1 LPFGGPAGCLATLG
15 PAQAEADILTGFR
28 AGAILGVGT
37 HFRIRGDYGYMVLDT
52 ATLRIA
58 FGLMALVLVFL
69 FYFSAYRT
77 TRSPY
82 SGWWCLALI
91 FFLSGSACFLLDRTP
106 QQVWANPLGNVL
118 LVHGGV
124 AVWAGARSL
133 RTVPP
138 PKWAFTGIPLVT
150 LIASVLDNP
159 ATNTWSGGPVFLAAM
174 GLTIGLASRELWRL
188 EPGYSRVRIPM
199 AMAAG
204 GLAVFYLL
212 RWVAFLVEGQ
222 NGPIFVTIFG
232 SAVTTLVT
240 MVLLVVVS
248 FSMAALS
255 SEQQT
260 RALRVVASR
269 DDLTGLLNRKAF
281 LDLAA
286 EQLADRTIT
295 RGSGTLILADLDHF
309 KSVNDTYGH
318 AAGDLALQSFAE
330 ACTDTVRS
338 TDLVGRYGGE
348 EFVLLLPGTSAERA
362 ETIAE
367 EISRRLAAAPTAEEM
382 EMPTV
387 SYGIS
392 TYDAGTTDVDKLI
405 AAADR
410 ALYAAKSLGRNRV
423 ARSDRM
429 L

>member
-1 LPFGGPAGCLATLG
+1 
-15 PAQAEADILTGFR
+15 
-28 AGAILGVGT
+28 
-37 HFRIRGDYGYMVLDT
+37 MVLDT

-58 FGLMALVLVFL
+58 FGLMALVLVLL
-69 FYFSAYRT
+69 FYFSAYRI

-82 SGWWCLALI
+82 SGWWCLALL
-91 FFLSGSACFLLDRTP
+91 FFLGGSACFLLDGTP
-106 QQVWANPLGNVL
+106 HQVWANPLGNVL

-138 PKWAFTGIPLVT
+138 PTWAFTGIPLVT
-150 LIASVLDNP
+150 LVASVLDHP
-159 ATNTWSGGPVFLAAM
+159 ATNTWAGGAVFLAAM
-174 GLTIGLASRELWRL
+174 SLTIGLASRELWRL

-199 AMAAG
+199 AVAAG
-204 GLAVFYLL
+204 GLSIFYFL
-212 RWVAFLVEGQ
+212 RWLAFLLEGQ
-222 NGPIFVTIFG
+222 HGPTFVTYFG
-232 SAVTTLVT
+232 SAVTTMVT

-255 SEQQT
+255 NEQQT

-295 RGSGTLILADLDHF
+295 RGAGSLILADLDHF
-309 KSVNDTYGH
+309 KAVNDTYGH
-318 AAGDLALQSFAE
+318 AAGDVALQSFAD
-330 ACTDTVRS
+330 ACTATVRS
-338 TDLVGRYGGE
+338 TDLVARYGGE
-348 EFVLLLPGTSAERA
+348 EFVLLMPGATAERA
-362 ETIAE
+362 ESIAE
-367 EISRRLAAAPTAEEM
+367 EISRRLAAAPTVDGM

-392 TYDAGTTDVDKLI
+392 TYDAGTADVDELI
-405 AAADR
+405 AAADA
-410 ALYAAKSLGRNRV
+410 ALYMAKSQGRNRA
-423 ARSDRM
+423 ARSDRSP
-429 L
+429 

>member
-1 LPFGGPAGCLATLG
+1 
-15 PAQAEADILTGFR
+15 
-28 AGAILGVGT
+28 
-37 HFRIRGDYGYMVLDT
+37 MVLDT

-58 FGLMALVLVFL
+58 FGLMALVLVVL
-69 FYFSAYRT
+69 FYFSAYRV

-82 SGWWCLALI
+82 SGWWCVALLLFLA
-91 FFLSGSACFLLDRTP
+91 GSASFLLDGTP
-106 QQVWANPLGNVL
+106 HQIWANPLGNVL

-138 PKWAFTGIPLVT
+138 PTWAFTGLPLVT
-150 LIASVLDNP
+150 LVASILDHP
-159 ATNTWSGGPVFLAAM
+159 ATNTWSGGAVFLAAM
-174 GLTIGLASRELWRL
+174 SVSIGLASRELWRL

-199 AMAAG
+199 AVSAG
-204 GLAVFYLL
+204 GLAVFYFFRWLTFLL
-212 RWVAFLVEGQ
+212 EGQ
-222 NGPIFVTIFG
+222 QGPTFVTLFG
-232 SAVTTLVT
+232 SAITTMVT

-286 EQLADRTIT
+286 EQISDRSTT
-295 RGSGTLILADLDHF
+295 GGSGALILADLDHF
-309 KSVNDTYGH
+309 KNVNDTYGH
-318 AAGDLALQSFAE
+318 AAGDIALQRFAK
-330 ACTDTVRS
+330 ACTDTVRT

-348 EFVLLLPGTSAERA
+348 EFVLLMPGASAERA
-362 ETIAE
+362 EVLAS
-367 EISRRLAAAPTAEEM
+367 EISRRLAAAPSRDGV

-392 TYDAGTTDVDKLI
+392 AYGAHTLDVDDLI
-405 AAADR
+405 AEADA
-410 ALYAAKSLGRNRV
+410 ALYLAKSLGRNRS
-423 ARSDRM
+423 ARSDR
-429 L
+429 LS

>member
-1 LPFGGPAGCLATLG
+1 
-15 PAQAEADILTGFR
+15 
-28 AGAILGVGT
+28 
-37 HFRIRGDYGYMVLDT
+37 MVLDT
-52 ATLRIA
+52 VTLRIA
-58 FGLMALVLVFL
+58 FGLMALVLVML
-69 FYFSAYRT
+69 FYFSAYRI

-82 SGWWCLALI
+82 SGWWCLALV
-91 FFLSGSACFLLDRTP
+91 FFLAGSACFLLDRTVH
-106 QQVWANPLGNVL
+106 QVWANPLGNVM

-138 PKWAFTGIPLVT
+138 PKWAFTGLPLVT
-150 LIASVLDNP
+150 LVASVLDNP

-174 GLTIGLASRELWRL
+174 SLSIGLASRELWRL

-199 AMAAG
+199 AVSAG
-204 GLAVFYLL
+204 GLAVFYFF
-212 RWVAFLVEGQ
+212 RWLAFLVEGQ
-222 NGPIFVTIFG
+222 HGPIFSTVFG

-281 LDLAA
+281 IDLAA
-286 EQLADRTIT
+286 ELLADRGVT
-295 RGSGTLILADLDHF
+295 RGSGALILADLDHF
-309 KSVNDTYGH
+309 KAVNDTYGH
-318 AAGDLALQSFAE
+318 AAGDIALQRFAQ
-330 ACTDTVRS
+330 ACTETVRS

-348 EFVLLLPGTSAERA
+348 EFVLLIPGATAERA
-362 ETIAE
+362 ELIAK
-367 EISRRLAAAPTAEEM
+367 EISRRLAAAATADGM
-382 EMPTV
+382 EMPTA

-392 TYDAGTTDVDKLI
+392 MYHAGTAEVDSII
-405 AAADR
+405 AAADA
-410 ALYAAKSLGRNRV
+410 ALYVAKSGGRNRT
-423 ARSDRM
+423 ARSDR
-429 L
+429 LL

>member
-1 LPFGGPAGCLATLG
+1 
-15 PAQAEADILTGFR
+15 
-28 AGAILGVGT
+28 
-37 HFRIRGDYGYMVLDT
+37 MVLDT

-69 FYFSAYRT
+69 FYFSAYRI

-91 FFLSGSACFLLDRTP
+91 FFLTGSACFLLDRTP
-106 QQVWANPLGNVL
+106 HQVWANPLGNVL

-150 LIASVLDNP
+150 LVASVLDNP
-159 ATNTWSGGPVFLAAM
+159 ATNTWSGGPVFLAVM
-174 GLTIGLASRELWRL
+174 SLTIGLASRELWRL

-199 AMAAG
+199 AVAAG
-204 GLAVFYLL
+204 GLSAFYFL
-212 RWVAFLVEGQ
+212 RWLAFLVEGQ
-222 NGPIFVTIFG
+222 NGPTFVTVFG

-255 SEQQT
+255 TEQQT

-286 EQLADRTIT
+286 EQLADRSTT

-318 AAGDLALQSFAE
+318 AAGDIALQSFAG
-330 ACTDTVRS
+330 ACTATVRS

-348 EFVLLLPGTSAERA
+348 EFVIFLPGTNAERA
-362 ETIAE
+362 ENIAE
-367 EISRRLAAAPTAEEM
+367 EISRRLAAAPTVDGM

-392 TYDAGTTDVDKLI
+392 TYDAGTTDVDGLI
-405 AAADR
+405 AAADA
-410 ALYAAKSLGRNRV
+410 ALYSAKSLGRNRT

-429 L
+429 R

>member
-1 LPFGGPAGCLATLG
+1 
-15 PAQAEADILTGFR
+15 
-28 AGAILGVGT
+28 
-37 HFRIRGDYGYMVLDT
+37 MVLDT

-58 FGLMALVLVFL
+58 FGLMALVLVVL
-69 FYFSAYRT
+69 FYFSAYRV

-82 SGWWCLALI
+82 SGWWCVALL
-91 FFLSGSACFLLDRTP
+91 FFLAGSAAFLLDRTP
-106 QQVWANPLGNVL
+106 HQIWANPLGNVL

-138 PKWAFTGIPLVT
+138 PMWAFTGLPVVT
-150 LIASVLDNP
+150 LVASVLDHP
-159 ATNTWSGGPVFLAAM
+159 ATNTWSGGAVFLAAM
-174 GLTIGLASRELWRL
+174 SVSIGLASRELWRL

-199 AMAAG
+199 AVSAG
-204 GLAVFYLL
+204 GLAVFYFFRWLTFLL
-212 RWVAFLVEGQ
+212 EGQ
-222 NGPIFVTIFG
+222 HGPTFVTFFG
-232 SAVTTLVT
+232 SAITTLVT

-286 EQLADRTIT
+286 EQISDRFTT
-295 RGSGTLILADLDHF
+295 GGSGALILADLDHF
-309 KSVNDTYGH
+309 KNINDTYGH
-318 AAGDLALQSFAE
+318 AAGDIALQRFAK
-330 ACTDTVRS
+330 ACKDTVRT

-348 EFVLLLPGTSAERA
+348 EFVLLMPGASAERA
-362 ETIAE
+362 EVLAS
-367 EISRRLAAAPTAEEM
+367 EISRRLAAAPSRDGV

-392 TYDAGTTDVDKLI
+392 AYGANTLDVDNLI
-405 AAADR
+405 AEADA
-410 ALYAAKSLGRNRV
+410 ALYLAKSLGRNRS
-423 ARSDRM
+423 ARSDR
-429 L
+429 LSS

>member
-1 LPFGGPAGCLATLG
+1 
-15 PAQAEADILTGFR
+15 
-28 AGAILGVGT
+28 
-37 HFRIRGDYGYMVLDT
+37 MVLDT

-58 FGLMALVLVFL
+58 FGLMALVLAVL
-69 FYFSAYRT
+69 FYFSAYRV

-82 SGWWCLALI
+82 SGWWCLALL
-91 FFLSGSACFLLDRTP
+91 FFLAGSACFLLDGTAH
-106 QQVWANPLGNVL
+106 QVWANPAGNVL
-118 LVHGGV
+118 LVLGGV

-138 PKWAFTGIPLVT
+138 PMWAFIGIPLAV
-150 LIASVLDNP
+150 LVASALDTP

-174 GLTIGLASRELWRL
+174 SVTIGLASRELWRL

-199 AMAAG
+199 AVAAG
-204 GLAVFYLL
+204 GLAVFYFF
-212 RWVAFLVEGQ
+212 RFLVFVLEGQ
-222 NGPIFVTIFG
+222 RGSTFNTVFG
-232 SAVTTLVT
+232 SAVTTMVT

-281 LDLAA
+281 LELAGELLSDHA
-286 EQLADRTIT
+286 VT
-295 RGSGTLILADLDHF
+295 RGSGVMVLADLDHF
-309 KSVNDTYGH
+309 KAINDTYGH
-318 AAGDLALQSFAE
+318 AAGDTALQLFAE
-330 ACTDTVRS
+330 ACKDTVRS

-348 EFVLLLPGTSAERA
+348 EFVLLLPGASPERA
-362 ETIAE
+362 ELIAA
-367 EISRRLAAAPTAEEM
+367 EISRRLAVAPSLDGM

-392 TYDAGTTDVDKLI
+392 TYDAGTSDVDEVI
-405 AAADR
+405 AAADE
-410 ALYAAKSLGRNRV
+410 ALYTAKSLGRNRS
-423 ARSDRM
+423 ARSDRR

>member
-1 LPFGGPAGCLATLG
+1 
-15 PAQAEADILTGFR
+15 
-28 AGAILGVGT
+28 
-37 HFRIRGDYGYMVLDT
+37 MVLDT

-91 FFLSGSACFLLDRTP
+91 FFLAGSACYLLDGTAH
-106 QQVWANPLGNVL
+106 QIWANPAGNVL

-150 LIASVLDNP
+150 LVASVVDNP

-174 GLTIGLASRELWRL
+174 GITIGLAARELWRL

-199 AMAAG
+199 AVSAG
-204 GLAVFYLL
+204 GLAVFYFF
-212 RWVAFLVEGQ
+212 RWLAFVVEGQ
-222 NGPIFVTIFG
+222 DGPIFVTVFG
-232 SAVTTLVT
+232 SAVTTLIT

-318 AAGDLALQSFAE
+318 AAGDLALQAFAD
-330 ACTDTVRS
+330 ACTATVRS

-367 EISRRLAAAPTAEEM
+367 EISRRLAAAPSVDGM
-382 EMPTV
+382 DMPTV

-392 TYDAGTTDVDKLI
+392 TYDDGTSDVYDLI
-405 AAADR
+405 ATADG
-410 ALYAAKSLGRNRV
+410 ALYMAKSLGRNRT
-423 ARSDRM
+423 ARSDRKG
-429 L
+429 

>member
-1 LPFGGPAGCLATLG
+1 
-15 PAQAEADILTGFR
+15 
-28 AGAILGVGT
+28 
-37 HFRIRGDYGYMVLDT
+37 MVLDT
-52 ATLRIA
+52 ATLRMA
-58 FGLMALVLVFL
+58 FAFMALVLVVL
-69 FYFSAYRT
+69 FYFSAYRV

-82 SGWWCLALI
+82 SGWWCLALV
-91 FFLSGSACFLLDRTP
+91 FFLAGSACYLLDGTVH
-106 QQVWANPLGNVL
+106 QVWANPAGNVL

-138 PKWAFTGIPLVT
+138 PRWAFTGIPLAV
-150 LIASVLDNP
+150 LVASVLDNP
-159 ATNTWSGGPVFLAAM
+159 ATNTWSGGPVFLGAM
-174 GLTIGLASRELWRL
+174 SVSIGLASRELWRL

-204 GLAVFYLL
+204 GLAIFYFF
-212 RWVAFLVEGQ
+212 RFVAFVLEGQ
-222 NGPIFVTIFG
+222 HGRTFTTLFG
-232 SAVTTLVT
+232 SAVTTMVT

-286 EQLADRTIT
+286 ELLSDRAIT
-295 RGSGTLILADLDHF
+295 RGAGALVLADLDHF
-309 KSVNDTYGH
+309 KAINDTYGH
-318 AAGDLALQSFAE
+318 AAGDTALQHFAA
-330 ACTDTVRS
+330 ACTETVRS

-348 EFVLLLPGTSAERA
+348 EFVLLLPGASPERA
-362 ETIAE
+362 ELIAE
-367 EISRRLAAAPTAEEM
+367 EISRRLAVAPSLDGM

-392 TYDAGTTDVDKLI
+392 TYDAETSDVDDVI
-405 AAADR
+405 AAADA
-410 ALYAAKSLGRNRV
+410 ALYMAKSLGRNRT

>member
-1 LPFGGPAGCLATLG
+1 MPFGGPAGCLATFG
-15 PAQAEADILTGFR
+15 PAQAEADILTGSR

-212 RWVAFLVEGQ
+212 RWAAFLVEGQ
-222 NGPIFVTIFG
+222 NGPYFVTIFG

-423 ARSDRM
+423 ARSDRI

>member
-1 LPFGGPAGCLATLG
+1 ML
-15 PAQAEADILTGFR
+15 
-28 AGAILGVGT
+28 
-37 HFRIRGDYGYMVLDT
+37 LDT

-69 FYFSAYRT
+69 FYFSAYRI

-91 FFLSGSACFLLDRTP
+91 FFLMGAACFLLDGTAH
-106 QQVWANPLGNVL
+106 QVWANPAGNVL

-174 GLTIGLASRELWRL
+174 SLTIGLASRELWSL

-199 AMAAG
+199 AVAAG
-204 GLAVFYLL
+204 GLAVFYFF
-212 RWVAFLVEGQ
+212 RWLAFLVEGQ
-222 NGPIFVTIFG
+222 DGPTFVTVFG
-232 SAVTTLVT
+232 SGVTTLIT

-318 AAGDLALQSFAE
+318 AAGDLALQAFAD
-330 ACTDTVRS
+330 ACTATVRS

-362 ETIAE
+362 EMIAE
-367 EISRRLAAAPTAEEM
+367 EISRRLASAPSVEGM

-392 TYDAGTTDVDKLI
+392 TYDADTRKLDDLI
-405 AAADR
+405 ATADG
-410 ALYAAKSLGRNRV
+410 ALYMAKSLGRNRV
-423 ARSDRM
+423 TRSDRM
-429 L
+429 N

>member
-1 LPFGGPAGCLATLG
+1 
-15 PAQAEADILTGFR
+15 
-28 AGAILGVGT
+28 
-37 HFRIRGDYGYMVLDT
+37 MVLDT

-91 FFLSGSACFLLDRTP
+91 FFLTGSACYLLDGTP
-106 QQVWANPLGNVL
+106 HQIWANPAGNVL

-133 RTVPP
+133 RTLPP
-138 PKWAFTGIPLVT
+138 PKWAFAAIPLVT
-150 LIASVLDNP
+150 LVASVVDNP

-174 GLTIGLASRELWRL
+174 GITIGLAARELWRL

-199 AMAAG
+199 AVSAG
-204 GLAVFYLL
+204 GFAVFYFF
-212 RWVAFLVEGQ
+212 RWVAFVVEGQ
-222 NGPIFVTIFG
+222 DGPIFITVFG
-232 SAVTTLVT
+232 SAVTTLIT

-255 SEQQT
+255 NEQQT

-286 EQLADRTIT
+286 EQLADRTVT

-318 AAGDLALQSFAE
+318 AAGDLALQAFAD
-330 ACTDTVRS
+330 ACTATVRS

-362 ETIAE
+362 EVIAE
-367 EISRRLAAAPTAEEM
+367 EISRRLAAAPSVDGVQ
-382 EMPTV
+382 MPTV

-392 TYDAGTTDVDKLI
+392 TYDDGTSDVDDLI
-405 AAADR
+405 ASADG
-410 ALYAAKSLGRNRV
+410 ALYMAKSLGRNRT

>member
-1 LPFGGPAGCLATLG
+1 
-15 PAQAEADILTGFR
+15 
-28 AGAILGVGT
+28 
-37 HFRIRGDYGYMVLDT
+37 MVLDT

-58 FGLMALVLVFL
+58 FGLMAMVLVFL

-91 FFLSGSACFLLDRTP
+91 FFLTGSACYLLDGTAH
-106 QQVWANPLGNVL
+106 QIWANPAGNVL

-133 RTVPP
+133 RTLPP
-138 PKWAFTGIPLVT
+138 PKWAFAGIPLGT
-150 LIASVLDNP
+150 LVASVVDNP

-174 GLTIGLASRELWRL
+174 GITIGLAARELWRL

-199 AMAAG
+199 AVSAG
-204 GLAVFYLL
+204 GLAVFYFF
-212 RWVAFLVEGQ
+212 RWLAFVVEGQ
-222 NGPIFVTIFG
+222 NGPIFVTVFG
-232 SAVTTLVT
+232 SAVTTLIT

-255 SEQQT
+255 NEQQT

-286 EQLADRTIT
+286 EQLADRTVT

-318 AAGDLALQSFAE
+318 ATGDLALQAFAD
-330 ACTDTVRS
+330 ACTATVRS

-348 EFVLLLPGTSAERA
+348 EFVLLLPGSSAERA
-362 ETIAE
+362 EMIAE
-367 EISRRLAAAPTAEEM
+367 EISRRLAAAPSADGVQ
-382 EMPTV
+382 MPTV

-392 TYDAGTTDVDKLI
+392 TYDAGTGDVDDLI
-405 AAADR
+405 ATADG
-410 ALYAAKSLGRNRV
+410 ALYVAKSLGRNQT

>member
-1 LPFGGPAGCLATLG
+1 
-15 PAQAEADILTGFR
+15 
-28 AGAILGVGT
+28 
-37 HFRIRGDYGYMVLDT
+37 MVLDT

-58 FGLMALVLVFL
+58 FGLMALVLVVL
-69 FYFSAYRT
+69 FYFAAYRL

-82 SGWWCLALI
+82 SAWWCGALL
-91 FFLSGSACFLLDRTP
+91 FFLSGAGCYLLDGTAH
-106 QQVWANPLGNVL
+106 QVWANPVGNAL

-133 RTVPP
+133 RTVRP

-150 LIASVLDNP
+150 LVASLLDHP

-174 GLTIGLASRELWRL
+174 SLTIGLASRELWRL
-188 EPGYSRVRIPM
+188 EPGYSRVRIPL

-204 GLAVFYLL
+204 GLSIFYFF
-212 RWVAFLVEGQ
+212 RWLAFLAEGPD
-222 NGPIFVTIFG
+222 GPVFVTVFG

-255 SEQQT
+255 TEQQT

-281 LDLAA
+281 LELAA

-295 RGSGTLILADLDHF
+295 GGSGALILADLDHF
-309 KSVNDTYGH
+309 KTVNDTYGH
-318 AAGDLALQSFAE
+318 AAGDLALQAFAD
-330 ACTDTVRS
+330 ACAATVRS
-338 TDLVGRYGGE
+338 TDLTGRYGGE
-348 EFVLLLPGTSAERA
+348 EFVILVPGASAERA

-367 EISRRLAAAPTAEEM
+367 EISSRMAGADAPEGMQMPTA
-382 EMPTV
+382 

-392 TYDAGTTDVDKLI
+392 TYDGGTSDVDELI
-405 AAADR
+405 AAADS
-410 ALYAAKSLGRNRV
+410 ALYRAKSLGRNRA
-423 ARSDRM
+423 ARSDGVH
-429 L
+429 

>member
-1 LPFGGPAGCLATLG
+1 
-15 PAQAEADILTGFR
+15 
-28 AGAILGVGT
+28 
-37 HFRIRGDYGYMVLDT
+37 MVLDT

-199 AMAAG
+199 ATAAG

-392 TYDAGTTDVDKLI
+392 TYDSGTTDVDKLI

>member
-1 LPFGGPAGCLATLG
+1 
-15 PAQAEADILTGFR
+15 
-28 AGAILGVGT
+28 
-37 HFRIRGDYGYMVLDT
+37 MVLDT

-106 QQVWANPLGNVL
+106 HQVWANPLGNVL
-118 LVHGGV
+118 LVHGGI

-138 PKWAFTGIPLVT
+138 IKWAFSGIPLVT
-150 LIASVLDNP
+150 LIASVVDNP

-174 GLTIGLASRELWRL
+174 GLTVGLASRELWRL

-199 AMAAG
+199 AVAAG
-204 GLAVFYLL
+204 GLSAFYFL
-212 RWVAFLVEGQ
+212 RWAAFMVEGQ
-222 NGPIFVTIFG
+222 NGPTFTTVFG

-286 EQLADRTIT
+286 EQVADRTIT

-318 AAGDLALQSFAE
+318 AAGDVALQSFAD
-330 ACTDTVRS
+330 ACTATVRT
-338 TDLVGRYGGE
+338 TDLVARYGGE
-348 EFVLLLPGTSAERA
+348 EFVLLLPGTTAERA
-362 ETIAE
+362 ETVAE
-367 EISRRLAAAPTAEEM
+367 EISRRLAAAPAAEGM
-382 EMPTV
+382 EMPTA

-392 TYDAGTTDVDKLI
+392 AYDAGTTDVDELI
-405 AAADR
+405 AAADG
-410 ALYAAKSLGRNRV
+410 ALYNAKSLGRNRV

-429 L
+429 G

>member
-1 LPFGGPAGCLATLG
+1 MRVPG
-15 PAQAEADILTGFR
+15 EILMVGTAF
-28 AGAILGVGT
+28 GVG
-37 HFRIRGDYGYMVLDT
+37 GDFEDMVLDT

-58 FGLMALVLVFL
+58 FGLMALVLVLL
-69 FYFSAYRT
+69 FYFSAYRI

-82 SGWWCLALI
+82 SGWWCLALL
-91 FFLSGSACFLLDRTP
+91 FFLTGSACFLLDGTVH
-106 QQVWANPLGNVL
+106 QIWANPLGNVL

-150 LIASVLDNP
+150 LVASVLDNP

-174 GLTIGLASRELWRL
+174 SVSIGLASRELWRL

-199 AMAAG
+199 AVSAG
-204 GLAVFYLL
+204 GLAVFYFF
-212 RWVAFLVEGQ
+212 RWVAFLFEGQ
-222 NGPIFVTIFG
+222 HGPTFTTVFG

-281 LDLAA
+281 VDLAA
-286 EQLADRTIT
+286 ELLSDRTIT
-295 RGSGTLILADLDHF
+295 RGSGALILADLDHF
-309 KSVNDTYGH
+309 KTVNDTYGH
-318 AAGDLALQSFAE
+318 AAGDIALQRFAE

-348 EFVLLLPGTSAERA
+348 EFVLLIPGASAERA
-362 ETIAE
+362 ELIAE
-367 EISRRLAAAPTAEEM
+367 EISRRLASAPTVDGM
-382 EMPTV
+382 EMPTA

-392 TYDAGTTDVDKLI
+392 TYDAGTAEVDSVI
-405 AAADR
+405 AAADA
-410 ALYAAKSLGRNRV
+410 ALYVAKSGGRNRT
-423 ARSDRM
+423 ARSDR
-429 L
+429 LL

>member
-1 LPFGGPAGCLATLG
+1 MRYD
-15 PAQAEADILTGFR
+15 ADARVRCDTDGR
-28 AGAILGVGT
+28 
-37 HFRIRGDYGYMVLDT
+37 HSIRRWGDFEDMVLDT

-58 FGLMALVLVFL
+58 FGLMALVLVVL
-69 FYFSAYRT
+69 FYFSAYRV

-91 FFLSGSACFLLDRTP
+91 FFLTGSACFLLDGTP
-106 QQVWANPLGNVL
+106 HQVWANPLGNVL

-150 LIASVLDNP
+150 LVASVLDNP

-174 GLTIGLASRELWRL
+174 SLSIGLASRELWRL

-199 AMAAG
+199 AVSAG
-204 GLAVFYLL
+204 GLAVFYFF
-212 RWVAFLVEGQ
+212 RWVAFLLEGQ
-222 NGPIFVTIFG
+222 HGPTFTTVFG

-281 LDLAA
+281 VDLAA
-286 EQLADRTIT
+286 ELLADRTIT
-295 RGSGTLILADLDHF
+295 RGSGALILADLDHF

-318 AAGDLALQSFAE
+318 AAGDIALQRFAQ

-348 EFVLLLPGTSAERA
+348 EFVLLIPGASAERA
-362 ETIAE
+362 ELIAE
-367 EISRRLAAAPTAEEM
+367 EISRRLASAPTMDGM

-392 TYDAGTTDVDKLI
+392 TYDDGTSEVDSVI
-405 AAADR
+405 AAADA
-410 ALYAAKSLGRNRV
+410 ALYVAKSGGRNRT
-423 ARSDRM
+423 ARSDR
-429 L
+429 LL

>member
-1 LPFGGPAGCLATLG
+1 
-15 PAQAEADILTGFR
+15 
-28 AGAILGVGT
+28 
-37 HFRIRGDYGYMVLDT
+37 MVLDT

-58 FGLMALVLVFL
+58 FGLMALVLVVL
-69 FYFSAYRT
+69 FYFSAYRV

-82 SGWWCLALI
+82 SGWWCVALI
-91 FFLSGSACFLLDRTP
+91 FFLGGSGCFLLDGTP
-106 QQVWANPLGNVL
+106 HQVWANPVGNVL
-118 LVHGGV
+118 LVTGGV

-133 RTVPP
+133 RTVRPP
-138 PKWAFTGIPLVT
+138 MWAFAGLPLAT
-150 LIASVLDNP
+150 LVASVLDSP
-159 ATNTWSGGPVFLAAM
+159 ATNTWSGGTVFLAAM
-174 GLTIGLASRELWRL
+174 SISIGLASRELWRL

-199 AMAAG
+199 AVSAG
-204 GLAVFYLL
+204 GLAVYYFF
-212 RWVAFLVEGQ
+212 RWLAFVLEGQ
-222 NGPIFVTIFG
+222 DGRTFVTVFG

-286 EQLADRTIT
+286 EQLADRAIT
-295 RGSGTLILADLDHF
+295 GASGALILADLDHF

-318 AAGDLALQSFAE
+318 AAGDVALRRFAD
-330 ACTDTVRS
+330 ACIATVRT

-348 EFVLLLPGTSAERA
+348 EFVLLMPGASPERA
-362 ETIAE
+362 ELVAS
-367 EISRRLAAAPTAEEM
+367 EISRRLAADARLDGV
-382 EMPTV
+382 EMPTA

-392 TYDAGTTDVDKLI
+392 TYDAGTSQVDHLI
-405 AAADR
+405 AAADA
-410 ALYAAKSLGRNRV
+410 ALYTAKSLGRNRS
-423 ARSDRM
+423 ARSDGRV
-429 L
+429 